1 MNLHEWRSE
10 LGRRKETIKQVLRF
24 GISGGIAVLLGLVSI
39 YVLTDIFH
47 VWYVVSS
54 IIAFTITFLVSFS
67 MQKFWTF
74 REKTISRIPVQG
86 SLSLMLGGLNFVLN
100 VILIYILV
108 DFLHISYLIAQVII
122 YAFFGA
128 LDFFIYKLVIFKS
141 QQNYQ

>member
-1 MNLHEWRSE
+1 M
-10 LGRRKETIKQVLRF
+10 
-24 GISGGIAVLLGLVSI
+24 VSI

>member
-1 MNLHEWRSE
+1 M
-10 LGRRKETIKQVLRF
+10 GRRKETIKQVLRF